1 MPFKVNEFSHKDKY
15 KLMRKFYNLS
25 ASEVRIMDY
34 LMERAYA
41 EITYSK
47 LTEELGLDKQKMT
60 SNVRKAILHLQE
72 LGIVYVVNKYYADD
86 ECQINPNPMKACF
99 IVDGWM
105 DNLLKAEI

>member
-1 MPFKVNEFSHKDKY
+1 MFSYQDKY

-34 LMERAYA
+34 LMERDYA

-60 SNVRKAILHLQE
+60 SNVRKAILHLQK
-72 LGIVYVVNKYYADD
+72 LGIVYVVNKYAED
-86 ECQINPNPMKACF
+86 ESPVSGNPMKACF

-105 DNLLKAEI
+105 DNLLKAKI

>member
-1 MPFKVNEFSHKDKY
+1 MFSYKNEY

-25 ASEVRIMDY
+25 AIEVHIMDY
-34 LMERAYA
+34 LMERDYA

-47 LTEELGLDKQKMT
+47 LTEELGLDKKKMT

-72 LGIVYVVNKYYADD
+72 LKLVCVVNKYYVD
-86 ECQINPNPMKACF
+86 ERPANSNPMKACF

-105 DNLLKAEI
+105 ENLLKAEI

>member
-1 MPFKVNEFSHKDKY
+1 MYDYKGTY
-15 KLMRKFYNLS
+15 KLMRKFYNLG
-25 ASEVRIMDY
+25 ANEVRIMDY
-34 LMERAYA
+34 LMERDYA

-47 LTEELGLDKQKMT
+47 LTEEIGLDKKTMV

-72 LGIVYVVNKYYADD
+72 LKLVCVVNKYTEE
-86 ECQINPNPMKACF
+86 ECKTNSNPMKSCF